1 MRNGKFTI
9 TSKLN
14 LYFPA
19 LAGQVFLPALLTAG
33 LAAAGAAAGAA
44 GLVGTGLAA
53 EAAEAGTEEN
63 SEGIQQLCRSAGKL
77 YIFPDL
83 KGAL

>member
-33 LAAAGAAAGAA
+33 LAAAGAAGLGAA
-44 GLVGTGLAA
+44 GLAGL
-53 EAAEAGTEEN
+53 AAEAGTEEN

>member
-33 LAAAGAAAGAA
+33 LAAAGAA

>member
-14 LYFPA
+14 LYFSA
-19 LAGQVFLPALLTAG
+19 TAG
-33 LAAAGAAAGAA
+33 LAAAGAGLAATGA
-44 GLVGTGLAA
+44 GLVGLGLVGLAA
-53 EAAEAGTEEN
+53 EADTEEN

>member
-14 LYFPA
+14 LYFSASALLFPA
-19 LAGQVFLPALLTAG
+19 VLTAG
-33 LAAAGAAAGAA
+33 LAAAGVAAGAA